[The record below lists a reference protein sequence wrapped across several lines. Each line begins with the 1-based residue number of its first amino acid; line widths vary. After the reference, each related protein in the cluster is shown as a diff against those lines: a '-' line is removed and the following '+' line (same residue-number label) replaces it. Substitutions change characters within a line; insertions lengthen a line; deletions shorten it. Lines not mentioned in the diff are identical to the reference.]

1 LKVEYAEETSVRK
14 SLAFEIEP
22 EVVDREIEERAREY
36 ARNVKLPGFRKGKIP
51 GDVVR
56 KRFRSQILEEVA
68 EKLVNKVVF
77 EEIEGRGLKPVSNP
91 KVVELKIDESQPLT
105 FRAIFETLPIVELP
119 EWRGLSAKQ
128 RQPQVGD
135 LEVDQELDR
144 LREAHARFDPIDGRP
159 AAEGDYA
166 LADVAWRPLAGGKPR
181 RNENAMI
188 EIGAAGNYKEINE
201 ALVGMSAGE
210 TKQVRVEEAPAEG
223 QPGPGQS
230 WDYTIALKS
239 LKAKVLP
246 AVDDDFAKDLGEFA
260 SLAELR
266 EKLRAQILANE
277 QRRIDHETKGALVE
291 ALVAKSQVE
300 VPESLVERYMDS
312 RLENAVRGLAVQGID
327 PSKAG
332 VDWRQYRDGQRESA
346 TRAVR
351 ADILLDEIARREGV
365 SVSDS
370 ELEAE
375 VARLAERARRSK
387 DAMRAQL
394 EKEGDLDALRGRLR
408 EDKVLELLKA
418 SATLDRE

>member
-1 LKVEYAEETSVRK
+1 MKVEYAEETSVRK

-22 EVVDREIEERAREY
+22 EVVDREIEQRAREY

-68 EKLVNKVVF
+68 EKLVNKLVF

-105 FRAIFETLPIVELP
+105 FRAIFETLPIVEVP
-119 EWRGLSAKQ
+119 EWRGLSVKQ

-144 LREAHARFDPIDGRP
+144 LREANARFDPIEGRP
-159 AAEGDYA
+159 AADGDYA
-166 LADVAWRPLAGGKPR
+166 LADVSWKPAAGGKPR

-188 EIGAAGNYKEINE
+188 EVGAAGNFKEINA
-201 ALVGMSAGE
+201 ALAGMSAGE

-230 WDYTIALKS
+230 WDYTLALKS
-239 LKAKVLP
+239 LKAKLLP
-246 AVDDDFAKDLGEFA
+246 AADDDFAKDLGEFA

-266 EKLRAQILANE
+266 EKLRSQILANE
-277 QRRIDHETKGALVE
+277 QRRIDHETKSALVD
-291 ALVAKSQVE
+291 ALLAKSQVE

-351 ADILLDEIARREGV
+351 ADILLDEIARRESV
-365 SVSDS
+365 SVSEA
-370 ELEAE
+370 ELDAE